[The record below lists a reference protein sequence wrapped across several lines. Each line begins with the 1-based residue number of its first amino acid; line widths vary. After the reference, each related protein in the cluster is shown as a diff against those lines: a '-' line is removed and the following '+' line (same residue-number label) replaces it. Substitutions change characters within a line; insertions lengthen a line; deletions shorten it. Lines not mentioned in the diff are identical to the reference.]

1 MVIGDTALPH
11 KPTWV
16 SPDHTTGNQ
25 IDHICINKQFRRSM
39 EDMRIKRTDIPS
51 DHHLVVAKIKVK
63 LKNH

>member
-16 SPDHTTGNQ
+16 SPDHTTGSQ
-25 IDHICINKQFRRSM
+25 IANIFINKQFRKSV
-39 EDMRIKRTDIPS
+39 EDMRTKRIDIPS
-51 DHHLVVAKIKVK
+51 GHHLDVAKIKVK